1 MAGQPDGH
9 IFRSPFPDVAIPSIP
24 LTDLVLHQAT
34 ALKDKPAFI
43 DGPSGRTLTFGQV
56 AAGVRRMAAG
66 LSRRGFGKGDV
77 LALWSPN
84 LPEFAVAFHAVA
96 LLGGIVTTANPL
108 NTAEEF
114 ARQLRDSGATLVVT
128 IPALLPKAREAAT
141 DTRVRELFVFGEAE
155 GATPVSALLAETG
168 DPPSVAIDP
177 AVDVVALPYS
187 SGTTGLPK
195 GVMLTHRN
203 LTANLLQTEAVER
216 LPEDDVLIAVL
227 PYYHIYGMTVVLN
240 LGLYSGAT
248 QIVLPRF
255 DLESFLGLMQRYAV
269 TNACLVPPIV
279 LALAKHPAVDQF
291 DLSKLRVI
299 TSGAAP
305 LSAEL
310 SIACEQRLGCVVKQG
325 YGMTELSP
333 VTHITPEA
341 RNRPGSIGLLIPNT
355 ECLVADLSTGAALP
369 PGEAG
374 EIWIRGPQVMKGYLN
389 DAAATA
395 HTIDSEGWLHTGD
408 IGSGDADGYFRIV
421 DRLKELIKFKG
432 YQVPPAE
439 LEAVLLT
446 HPRVADAAVIGI
458 PDEEA
463 GEVPKAFVV
472 RRDDCSADELM
483 AYVAERVS
491 PYKRIRQLEFL
502 ESIPKSS
509 SGKILRI
516 ALIERER
523 QAAHS

>member
-1 MAGQPDGH
+1 MAGQADGH
-9 IFRSPFPDVAIPSIP
+9 IFRSLFPDVAIPAVP
-24 LTDLVLHQAT
+24 LTELVLRQAT
-34 ALKDKPAFI
+34 ELKDKPAFI
-43 DGPSGRTLTFGQV
+43 DGPTGRTLTFGQV
-56 AAGVRRMAAG
+56 AAGVRHVAAG

-84 LPEFAVAFHAVA
+84 VPEFAIAFHAVA

-108 NTAEEF
+108 NTAGEF
-114 ARQLRDSGATLVVT
+114 AKQLRDSGATLVVT
-128 IPALLPKAREAAT
+128 VPALLSWAQEAAAG
-141 DTRVRELFVFGEAE
+141 TRVREIFVFGEAE
-155 GATPVSALLAETG
+155 GATPLAALLAEPG
-168 DPPSVAIDP
+168 EPPPVAIDP

-203 LTANLLQTEAVER
+203 LVANLLQTDAVER
-216 LPEDDVLIAVL
+216 VPRDDVLIGVL

-255 DLESFLGLMQRYAV
+255 DLEGFLGLMQRYSV

-310 SIACEQRLGCVVKQG
+310 SNACEQRLGCVVKQG

-355 ECLVADLSTGAALP
+355 ECLVADVSSGASLP
-369 PGEAG
+369 PDEAG
-374 EIWIRGPQVMKGYLN
+374 EIWIRGPLVMKGYLN
-389 DAAATA
+389 DAEATA
-395 HTIDSEGWLHTGD
+395 RTIDGAGWLHTGD
-408 IGSGDADGYFRIV
+408 I
-421 DRLKELIKFKG
+421 
-432 YQVPPAE
+432 
-439 LEAVLLT
+439 
-446 HPRVADAAVIGI
+446 
-458 PDEEA
+458 
-463 GEVPKAFVV
+463 
-472 RRDDCSADELM
+472 
-483 AYVAERVS
+483 
-491 PYKRIRQLEFL
+491 
-502 ESIPKSS
+502 
-509 SGKILRI
+509 
-516 ALIERER
+516 
-523 QAAHS
+523 